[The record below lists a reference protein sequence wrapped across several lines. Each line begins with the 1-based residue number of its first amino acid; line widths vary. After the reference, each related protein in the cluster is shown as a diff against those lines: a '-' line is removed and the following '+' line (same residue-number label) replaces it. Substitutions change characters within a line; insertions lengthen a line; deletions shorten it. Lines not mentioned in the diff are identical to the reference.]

1 MYHNRIIPC
10 LLLREQGLVK
20 TVTFDKYRYLGDPIN
35 AVKIYNDKE
44 VDELIFLDIDATK
57 KRREPDYSF
66 LKKIAEQCFMP
77 LCYGGGVK
85 TVDEAKKIFE
95 LGFEKI
101 SLNTTA
107 YYDPNTIEKLV
118 ELFGSQSI
126 VGSMDIKTN
135 WKGHKLVYTYSGKK
149 CTGMNPIEYAIYLE
163 KLGVGE
169 IFLNSIDYDGKM
181 SGYDYQLINQIADSV
196 AIPIIACGGA
206 GKIDDCKK
214 AIEAGASAAAA
225 GSLFVYW
232 GRNRAVL
239 INYPDAD
246 EMNVL
251 FS

>member
-10 LLLREQGLVK
+10 LLLRDQGLVK
-20 TVTFDKYRYLGDPIN
+20 TVKFNKYRYLGDPIN

-57 KRREPDYSF
+57 EKRKPDYNF

-85 TVDEAKKIFE
+85 TVDEAKRIFE

-101 SLNTTA
+101 SLNTAA
-107 YYDPNTIEKLV
+107 YNNPDIIKNLV
-118 ELFGSQSI
+118 EMFGAQSI
-126 VGSMDIKTN
+126 VGSMDIRTD
-135 WKGHKLVYTYSGKK
+135 WKGHKLVYLYSQKK
-149 CTGMNPIEYAIYLE
+149 YIGINPTEYALYLE
-163 KLGVGE
+163 NLGVGE
-169 IFLNSIDYDGKM
+169 IFLNSIDNDGM
-181 SGYDYQLINQIADSV
+181 MGGYDYQMINQISNSV
-196 AIPIIACGGA
+196 SVPIIACGGA
-206 GKIDDCKK
+206 GKIEDCKK

-232 GRNRAVL
+232 GRNKAVL

-246 EMNVL
+246 EMKTL

>member
-10 LLLREQGLVK
+10 LLLRDQGLVK
-20 TVTFDKYRYLGDPIN
+20 TVKFNKYRYLGDPIN

-57 KRREPDYSF
+57 EKRKPDYNF

-85 TVDEAKKIFE
+85 TVDEAKRIFE

-107 YYDPNTIEKLV
+107 YNNPDIIKNLV
-118 ELFGSQSI
+118 EMFGAQSI
-126 VGSMDIKTN
+126 VGSMDIRTD
-135 WKGHKLVYTYSGKK
+135 WKGHKLVYLYSPKK
-149 CTGMNPIEYAIYLE
+149 YIGINPIEYALYLE
-163 KLGVGE
+163 NLGVGE
-169 IFLNSIDYDGKM
+169 IFLNSIDNDGM
-181 SGYDYQLINQIADSV
+181 MGGYDYQMIKQISNSV
-196 AIPIIACGGA
+196 SVPIIACGGA
-206 GKIDDCKK
+206 GKIEDCKK
-214 AIEAGASAAAA
+214 AIETGASAAAA

-232 GRNRAVL
+232 GRNKAVL

-246 EMNVL
+246 EMKTL